1 MSHAPETARLVDRSS
16 TEDRLLGVRCS
27 GRKRDGSACN
37 KLLAEMNLT
46 PGSIVRVKC
55 GHCNEFNVFTGR
67 SAA

>member
-1 MSHAPETARLVDRSS
+1 MSQHPMAARLVDRSS

-27 GRKRDGSACN
+27 GRKRDGSPCN

>member
-1 MSHAPETARLVDRSS
+1 MQVQGHTARLVDRSS
-16 TEDRLLGVRCS
+16 TEERLLAVRCS

-37 KLLAEMNLT
+37 KLLAEMTLR

-55 GHCNEFNVFTGR
+55 GHCNEFNFFTGR